1 MNDHLSSQ
9 LKAWTPKPVSSV
21 EIRAGVWQRIERTE
35 TSPWRARVDFFLLSL
50 TNPALATGL
59 VMLAIMAGLA
69 LGTVTAETAQ
79 TQAYLH
85 SVTMFRALP

>member
-1 MNDHLSSQ
+1 MNDQLSEQ
-9 LKAWTPKPVSSV
+9 LNAWTPKPVSAAD
-21 EIRAGVWQRIERTE
+21 IRAGVWHRIERTE
-35 TSPWRARVDFFLLSL
+35 TSPWRARIDSFLLLL

-59 VMLAIMAGLA
+59 VMLAIMTGLA
-69 LGTVTAETAQ
+69 LGTVTSETAQ